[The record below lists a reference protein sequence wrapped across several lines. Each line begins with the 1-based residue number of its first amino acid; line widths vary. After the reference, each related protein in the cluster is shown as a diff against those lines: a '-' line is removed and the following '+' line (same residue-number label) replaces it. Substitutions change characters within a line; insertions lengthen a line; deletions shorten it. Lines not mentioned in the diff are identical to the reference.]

1 MEIRILTQDDI
12 KEVMPMKEAIEADKE
27 ALKMYSEGSANIPLR
42 ANLGMFQSTRARV
55 YICMDMRLKQ
65 MP

>member
-27 ALKMYSEGSANIPLR
+27 ALKMYSGRKCQYSFA
-42 ANLGMFQSTRARV
+42 
-55 YICMDMRLKQ
+55 C
-65 MP
+65 

>member
-42 ANLGMFQSTRARV
+42 ANLDVPEHEGQS
-55 YICMDMRLKQ
+55 L
-65 MP
+65 